1 MKSKIL
7 KMGFGFFLMCLFVAC
22 NDSGT
27 GSDDLHVNPQEQPIL
42 KSQSEEESMKTT
54 TNEEI
59 PSSSSLEEK
68 SAPIN

>member
-1 MKSKIL
+1 MENKIL
-7 KMGFGFFLMCLFVAC
+7 KIGFGIFLMCLFIAC

-27 GSDDLHVNPQEQPIL
+27 GSDDLHISPEDQPIL
-42 KSQSEEESMKTT
+42 KSQTEESLNTT

-59 PSSSSLEEK
+59 PSSASLKEE